1 MFEFELL
8 LFVELVEF
16 EFPLPE
22 ELLELE
28 LLLPEE
34 LLALEFPLL
43 VELLELELLL
53 PEELFELEFPLFDEL
68 PELEPPS
75 LIIFEK
81 SCIIFA
87 ISGLPEE
94 NTPETALSMLE
105 LIIAFVGQ

>member
-8 LFVELVEF
+8 LFVESVEF
-16 EFPLPE
+16 EFPPFE

-28 LLLPEE
+28 LLLPE
-34 LLALEFPLL
+34 LLALEFPLF
-43 VELLELELLL
+43 VESLELELLL
-53 PEELFELEFPLFDEL
+53 PEELFELEFPLFEEL
-68 PELEPPS
+68 PELEFEPS
-75 LIIFEK
+75 LTMFEK

-94 NTPETALSMLE
+94 NIPETALSILE